1 MYRLSEVLWAL
12 ELVFRGIGCF
22 FTDHNE
28 MPGSSLIGEN
38 DFCTKCLCDWPQ
50 DKITLPLLLNRC
62 YRWFV
67 EREWQWRWFY
77 RFDFW
82 IEKRYGDSLPDW
94 WEY

>member
-28 MPGSSLIGEN
+28 RQGNQLNYEN

-50 DKITLPLLLNRC
+50 DKITLPRLLTRC
-62 YRWFV
+62 LGWLF
-67 EREWQWRWFY
+67 EREWRWFY

-82 IEKRYGDSLPDW
+82 IEKKYGDSLPDW